1 MRVRSVKELGSLVRE
16 RRRDLGWS
24 QQELAS
30 RVGVQR
36 LWVSQFEG
44 GKTTAHIGLVMRTLR
59 ALDLAI
65 SVSAEGEITT
75 SSLPGGTRTIDLSD
89 LVGEHIDEP

>member
-16 RRRDLGWS
+16 RRKDLGWS

>member
-75 SSLPGGTRTIDLSD
+75 SSLPGGTRTIDLGD